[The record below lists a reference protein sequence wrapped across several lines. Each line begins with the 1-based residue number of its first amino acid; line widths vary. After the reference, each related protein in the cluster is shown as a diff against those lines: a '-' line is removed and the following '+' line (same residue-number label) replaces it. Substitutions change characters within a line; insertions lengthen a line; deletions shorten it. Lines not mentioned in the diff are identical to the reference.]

1 MRTQARRAATVGTA
15 LAGKAT
21 AGSAAQAPRPRS
33 KDSEIAA
40 AVKLLALAGDREAAR
55 EKFSELVAAQQRRAV
70 RIAYHYLRDAY
81 DADEAVQDA
90 FVKVFTH
97 ITMYREDLP
106 FEVWFTRILVNAC
119 LDIAKARTRRL
130 RWVMPMGAHGEQ
142 TIPDPVA
149 MQPGPE
155 ARLMSSERA
164 SQITA
169 AIEQLP
175 DRQRAVFTMC
185 HIAEQSTS
193 DVSAALGVSEA
204 TVRVHLF
211 RAIRRLRTLLAT
223 PQSTGTRG
231 EVA

>member
-1 MRTQARRAATVGTA
+1 MRTQARSAATFGSPAQTA
-15 LAGKAT
+15 
-21 AGSAAQAPRPRS
+21 RVRR
-33 KDSEIAA
+33 DSDVAA
-40 AVKLLALAGDREAAR
+40 AVKALVLAGDREAAR
-55 EKFSELVAAQQRRAV
+55 EKFSDLVATQQRRAV

-97 ITMYREDLP
+97 ITTYREDLP

-119 LDIAKARTRRL
+119 LDIGKARTRRL
-130 RWVMPMGAHGEQ
+130 RWVMPAAAPHDSSA
-142 TIPDPVA
+142 PDPVA
-149 MQPGPE
+149 PQPGPE

-164 SQITA
+164 RQIAA

-175 DRQRAVFTMC
+175 DRQRAVFTLC

-193 DVSAALGVSEA
+193 EVSAALGVSEA

-211 RAIRRLRTLLAT
+211 RAIRRLRKILAS
-223 PQSTGTRG
+223 PAR

>member
-1 MRTQARRAATVGTA
+1 MRTQARSAATFA
-15 LAGKAT
+15 SHAP
-21 AGSAAQAPRPRS
+21 SARVRS
-33 KDSEIAA
+33 KESEVAA
-40 AVKLLALAGDREAAR
+40 AVKALVLAGDREAAR
-55 EKFSELVAAQQRRAV
+55 EKFSDLVAAQQRRAV

-97 ITMYREDLP
+97 ITTYREDLP

-119 LDIAKARTRRL
+119 LDIGKARTRRL
-130 RWVMPMGAHGEQ
+130 RWVMPAAGHGGASV
-142 TIPDPVA
+142 PDPVA
-149 MQPGPE
+149 PQPGPE

-164 SQITA
+164 RQIAA

-175 DRQRAVFTMC
+175 DRQRAVFTLC

-193 DVSAALGVSEA
+193 DVSLALGVSEA

-211 RAIRRLRTLLAT
+211 RAIRRLRKLLAS
-223 PQSTGTRG
+223 PAS

>member
-1 MRTQARRAATVGTA
+1 MRTQARSAAT
-15 LAGKAT
+15 L
-21 AGSAAQAPRPRS
+21 GSPSPAARVRS
-33 KDSEIAA
+33 KDSDVAA
-40 AVKLLALAGDREAAR
+40 AVKALVLAGDREAAR
-55 EKFSELVAAQQRRAV
+55 EKFSELVATQQRRAV

-97 ITMYREDLP
+97 ITTYREELP

-119 LDIAKARTRRL
+119 LDIGKARTRRL
-130 RWVMPMGAHGEQ
+130 RWVMPAATQ
-142 TIPDPVA
+142 NDVSVPDPVA
-149 MQPGPE
+149 PQPGPE

-164 SQITA
+164 RQIAA

-175 DRQRAVFTMC
+175 DRQRAVFTLC

-193 DVSAALGVSEA
+193 EVSAALGVSEA

-211 RAIRRLRTLLAT
+211 RAIRRLRKLLAS
-223 PQSTGTRG
+223 PGR